1 MLFCSFQTSA
11 NTSHCFVI
19 LIKFAP
25 SSIIRVWTY
34 DQFSQ
39 SIGCDHKS
47 NTYIFGKYDKYLSK
61 RSESSQTIH
70 FWPFMDQSRIIIRSG
85 TPFCRHLH
93 VIASSTQSCMF
104 VCLQCLGTLQNNK
117 PVPQVLK
124 QVVSLS
130 CYTCFRYLEDQL
142 EISLEMST
150 FTTKMSDDEIIINR
164 LVANPIHVFK
174 LIRRAIRFTDECLPQ
189 IQQFLCNNFTPSM
202 ISISST

>member
-85 TPFCRHLH
+85 TPFCRNLIIGSLIWTTNLIINYSFKSKTLEWHPSMN
-93 VIASSTQSCMF
+93 ISCSF
-104 VCLQCLGTLQNNK
+104 IISIYDQPSLQN
-117 PVPQVLK
+117 
-124 QVVSLS
+124 
-130 CYTCFRYLEDQL
+130 
-142 EISLEMST
+142 
-150 FTTKMSDDEIIINR
+150 
-164 LVANPIHVFK
+164 A
-174 LIRRAIRFTDECLPQ
+174 
-189 IQQFLCNNFTPSM
+189 
-202 ISISST
+202 SIF